1 MIHGPAHIRSLD
13 VAAEDFYGEGYE
25 DCDRRMPDI
34 GNARRLL
41 EWEPLDDVKT
51 TLLAAMS
58 YYIDRFAADV
68 AQARVS

>member
-1 MIHGPAHIRSLD
+1 
-13 VAAEDFYGEGYE
+13 
-25 DCDRRMPDI
+25 MPDI

-51 TLLAAMS
+51 TLVAAMS
-58 YYIDRFAADV
+58 YYIDHFTADV